1 MRKLILSLGLVLTGF
16 SAMSQVIFNVEAP
29 ASIGGFYDF
38 TSNGDGSSW
47 GLANLA
53 GVQVLDTVMLVD
65 DGTPGIDSY
74 GIDSS
79 AYGCSGST
87 MNDLTGK
94 IALIRR
100 GSCGFGVKALNA
112 QNAGAVAV
120 IIWNRDETLVNMNG
134 GTEGASVTIPVV
146 FVQASTG
153 DAIVNAMNNG
163 DDVVAFI
170 GDKTGYFG
178 DDVSVFDNKVLRAEF
193 GAKPLALAQNAADLT
208 VPFGAWVYN
217 YGQNDQTGV
226 AVNTVVTRDGVQVYS
241 QTSTPADIFS
251 GDSAYFTTPALALA
265 TYQAG
270 EYVVS
275 YNVTYGVT
283 DQFAADNVSSYTFNL
298 GNLWSLVHEDTA
310 TTVHVDGYYRANTLP
325 TSQFES
331 CMALKDAN
339 ASRVATDGAYFGGFA
354 VGVADTATVDLTG
367 FEVALSIYE
376 WNDADITQTNGTF
389 DALNEVATGSYV
401 FPGEDEE
408 TTIFIPIEDAN
419 TGAPFYRFNDDQTY
433 LICLNSF
440 EPKLYLAFSTADV
453 YDYNVSQDDLLRFPL
468 RNDGTTWS
476 IGFGIS
482 PSLAL
487 HTATDLNVNE
497 NLVEA
502 AAYPNPSKDVITVKV
517 NVSGDATLTV
527 TDLAG
532 RTVSTGS
539 VKINNG
545 QFTTNVAGMNAGTYV
560 FSLEYANGTS
570 SRFNV
575 VVTK

>member
-419 TGAPFYRFNDDQTY
+419 TGAPYYRFNDDQTY

>member
-100 GSCGFGVKALNA
+100 GQCGFGVKALNA

-419 TGAPFYRFNDDQTY
+419 TGAPYYRFNDDQTY

-502 AAYPNPSKDVITVKV
+502 AAYPNPSKDMITVKV

>member
-419 TGAPFYRFNDDQTY
+419 TGAPYYRFNDDQTY

-527 TDLAG
+527 NDLAG

>member
-100 GSCGFGVKALNA
+100 GQCGFGVKALNA

-419 TGAPFYRFNDDQTY
+419 TGAPYYRFNDDQTY

>member
-354 VGVADTATVDLTG
+354 IGVADTATVDLTG

-419 TGAPFYRFNDDQTY
+419 TGAPYYRFNDDQTY

>member
-100 GSCGFGVKALNA
+100 GQCGFGVKALNA

-193 GAKPLALAQNAADLT
+193 GAKPLALAQNATDLT

-354 VGVADTATVDLTG
+354 IGVADTATVDLTG

>member
-100 GSCGFGVKALNA
+100 GQCGFGVKALNA

-251 GDSAYFTTPALALA
+251 GDSTYFTTPALALA

-419 TGAPFYRFNDDQTY
+419 TGAPYYRFNDDQTY